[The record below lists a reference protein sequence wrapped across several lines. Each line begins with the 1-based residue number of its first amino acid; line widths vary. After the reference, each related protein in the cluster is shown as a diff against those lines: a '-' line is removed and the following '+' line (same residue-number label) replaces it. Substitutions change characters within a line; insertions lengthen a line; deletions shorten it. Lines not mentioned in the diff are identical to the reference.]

1 MRAVSWYTAFALRLD
16 VSSASDWV
24 SRNYRGMMTQAVQ
37 QIARFALGC
46 SKGGNTPPDSLEEP
60 PPPLRRLQITTCTEN
75 KASIALALRLGAT
88 QEGVLREYELLH
100 GRWVDHACF
109 GLLATDAATTFEEGM
124 L

>member
-1 MRAVSWYTAFALRLD
+1 
-16 VSSASDWV
+16 
-24 SRNYRGMMTQAVQ
+24 MTQAVQ

-46 SKGGNTPPDSLEEP
+46 SNGGNTPPDSLEQP

-88 QEGVLREYELLH
+88 QEGVFREYELLH

-109 GLLATDAATTFEEGM
+109 SLLAADAATPFQEGM